1 MSSKPTRSSFETS
14 KGEFE
19 SCFAGG
25 LDISEFDNTTTKKPA
40 KSAAAELLRVK
51 ALEKEQRE
59 KEQAEEE
66 QLKIAI
72 QKRVSSR
79 EQALAKQ
86 KRNSGSIVVD
96 ALVKMH
102 GHDTSEPLYRSKKMG
117 KRRSGH
123 NRTSTSSKSHFAK
136 KSRPVKHSR

>member
-1 MSSKPTRSSFETS
+1 MSSFETS

-66 QLKIAI
+66 QLEIAI
-72 QKRVSSR
+72 QKRVSTL
-79 EQALAKQ
+79 EQALLAKQ
-86 KRNSGSIVVD
+86 KTNSGSVVAD

-102 GHDTSEPLYRSKKMG
+102 GHDKSEPLYRSKKFG

-136 KSRPVKHSR
+136 KSRPIKHSR